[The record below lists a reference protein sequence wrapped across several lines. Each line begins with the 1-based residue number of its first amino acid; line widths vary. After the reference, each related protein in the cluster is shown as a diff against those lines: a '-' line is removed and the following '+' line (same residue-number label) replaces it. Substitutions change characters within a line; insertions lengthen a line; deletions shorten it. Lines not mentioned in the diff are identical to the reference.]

1 VFAWQWGMGLVI
13 DAMVGA
19 GWEGAD
25 SHRAAMALL
34 LLGTTGAGLWYWLY
48 PRVVTRRRGVVSTQR

>member
-1 VFAWQWGMGLVI
+1 
-13 DAMVGA
+13 MVGA
-19 GWEGAD
+19 GWAGAD

-48 PRVVTRRRGVVSTQR
+48 PRVVTR